1 MFEGTRG
8 AGADLVLV
16 LLDARRGVTES
27 DRLMIEFLEKNQLRY
42 QVHTVAPLRL
52 LICSS

>member
-16 LLDARRGVTES
+16 LLDARRGVTDS
-27 DRLMIEFLEKNQLRY
+27 DRLMIEFLEQNQLRY
-42 QVHTVAPLRL
+42 QVQTVTPLCWL
-52 LICSS
+52 MCSS